1 MTHSTL
7 TRIGPADEGRRMSLA
22 EFAGADV
29 REGYLYELGKG
40 VVVVVNVP
48 GRKHLGQVA
57 AVRLQLSAHQ
67 LSHPQQIHLITGG
80 SECKILLAND
90 ESERHPDV
98 AVYSSPPLDDEDLW
112 ATWVPELVV
121 EIVSPGSEHRDYV
134 EKRGEYLQFGVREYW
149 ILDAAKREMLVLQ
162 RMGGRWAERMISAGQ
177 VYEPRLLPGLRFDF
191 AKVLAAADA
200 VRDAR

>member
-1 MTHSTL
+1 MRL
-7 TRIGPADEGRRMSLA
+7 TEFVEADA
-22 EFAGADV
+22 CD
-29 REGYLYELGKG
+29 GYLYELGKG

-57 AVRLQLSAHQ
+57 AVRLQLSGHQ
-67 LSHPQQIHLITGG
+67 ISHPDQIHLITGG
-80 SECKILLAND
+80 SECKILLANE

-98 AVYSSPPLDDEDLW
+98 AVYRSPPLDDEDLW

-121 EIVSPGSEHRDYV
+121 EVVSPGSEHRDYV

-149 ILDAAKREMLVLQ
+149 ILDSAKREMLVL
-162 RMGGRWAERMISAGQ
+162 RRFGGRWVERLVREGEA
-177 VYEPRLLPGLRFDF
+177 YEPRLLPGLHFDF

-200 VRDAR
+200 VAADQ